1 MGYWWSPCTQ
11 SVSAPLVIGY
21 VYMKSKVVV
30 MVTGAFG
37 AVTILTGRATP
48 ADSQE
53 NTRGLCP
60 EAVLG
65 TTKTAHR
72 VSVGLLHY

>member
-1 MGYWWSPCTQ
+1 
-11 SVSAPLVIGY
+11 
-21 VYMKSKVVV
+21 MKSKVVV

-37 AVTILTGRATP
+37 AVTVLTGRATP

-65 TTKTAHR
+65 TAKTVHR
-72 VSVGLLHY
+72 VSEGLLHY